1 MKPNS
6 LPPFFQLCCL
16 EIITGARICIS
27 TSGDPAPTTLWTRP
41 DGGKIAWGRARLLD
55 GRGLLLQNIHP
66 SDEGTYRCQAENK
79 AGVAEG
85 EVAVRVVAAPVLTV
99 SPAPLLEVA
108 EGGEVRLSCLATGR
122 PAPTLVWAKEGV
134 RSVLL
139 PGMSADNVQ
148 VTAAGSLLIR
158 DPVRE
163 NSGVYTCSAIN
174 RVGGTVARAVLRVGR
189 GLAENL
195 GDEVM
200 RARDQLR
207 EPLLHLEGVETIG
220 NDMLEVHFSLL
231 AHPPCLQGVLVHY
244 KPSSE
249 RYSQYTTVKA
259 DLSGR
264 TILSGLKAATQYNV
278 FVQPFCGGVAGLPT
292 IISTAITE
300 EEEGVGETLVLVA
313 EMINSTTAFVAWQPS
328 TKTGISGYE
337 VELKNND
344 SSFSTQVSSA
354 VSELYLG
361 LNPADLQQDYTVRVA
376 ILGPSQR
383 GQFSPPAKLSLPL
396 GLPVSVQPGL
406 AEAEDTA
413 WLLLLLGSLA
423 LLLLLVASLLF
434 YYRRRRKE
442 EKRGGGYLPAAVTDL
457 DCRPGPDCL
466 LWSGSD
472 SGGDSSTASQK
483 GLLRP
488 SLSPYYRGASSRSAT
503 STNSNQHNS
512 KVPTTSRSMQSPY
525 ATTDLL
531 HHHHHHNLRASP
543 SPLVELAV
551 RPLLRNSGHRQRC
564 RESRSSDNL
573 RDSVDESPYYAGV
586 HRRRSNPNLLDM
598 LPPPPVTAPPELQS
612 EEVWEKE
619 GRREVERALLE
630 ERRRRLERTPE
641 NCERGGRR
649 GEIVDRILQDER
661 REGQREV
668 ERALEEELS
677 CFHETVTQFHRF

>member
-1 MKPNS
+1 M
-6 LPPFFQLCCL
+6 
-16 EIITGARICIS
+16 
-27 TSGDPAPTTLWTRP
+27 
-41 DGGKIAWGRARLLD
+41 
-55 GRGLLLQNIHP
+55 
-66 SDEGTYRCQAENK
+66 
-79 AGVAEG
+79 
-85 EVAVRVVAAPVLTV
+85 VAAPVLTV
-99 SPAPLLEVA
+99 SPAPHLEVE

-148 VTAAGSLLIR
+148 VTAGGSLLIR

-174 RVGGTVARAVLRVGR
+174 RVGGTIARSVLRVGR
-189 GLAENL
+189 GIAENL
-195 GDEVM
+195 GDEVI

-207 EPLLHLEGVETIG
+207 EPLLHLERIETMG

-264 TILSGLKAATQYNV
+264 TILSDLKAATQYNV
-278 FVQPFCGGVAGLPT
+278 FVQPFCGVVGGLPT
-292 IISTAITE
+292 IISTAITD
-300 EEEGVGETLVLVA
+300 EEEGVGETIVLVA

-328 TKTGISGYE
+328 TKRGITGYE

-344 SSFSTQVSSA
+344 SSFSTQVSSG

-376 ILGPSQR
+376 ILAPSQR

-488 SLSPYYRGASSRSAT
+488 TISPYYRGASSRSAS
-503 STNSNQHNS
+503 STNSQKHNG
-512 KVPTTSRSMQSPY
+512 KVPLSSSRSMQSPY

-531 HHHHHHNLRASP
+531 HHHHHHHSSRT

-551 RPLLRNSGHRQRC
+551 RPLLRNSVQHRQRC

-573 RDSVDESPYYAGV
+573 RDSIADESPYYAGV

-598 LPPPPVTAPPELQS
+598 LPPPPVTAPPPEVRS
-612 EEVWEKE
+612 EEVWERE
-619 GRREVERALLE
+619 GRREVERALQE
-630 ERRRRLERTPE
+630 ERRRRLERTP
-641 NCERGGRR
+641 ERGGRR
-649 GEIVDRILQDER
+649 GEIVDRILHDER
-661 REGQREV
+661 RDDGQREV
-668 ERALEEELS
+668 ERALEEELT

>member
-1 MKPNS
+1 M
-6 LPPFFQLCCL
+6 
-16 EIITGARICIS
+16 
-27 TSGDPAPTTLWTRP
+27 PTTVWSRL

-99 SPAPLLEVA
+99 SPAPLLEVD

-148 VTAAGSLLIR
+148 VTAGGSLLIR

-189 GLAENL
+189 GIAETL

-207 EPLLHLEGVETIG
+207 EPLLKLEGVETIG

-264 TILSGLKAATQYNV
+264 TILSGLKAATQYDV

-292 IISTAITE
+292 IISTAITD

-328 TKTGISGYE
+328 TSKRGITGYE

-376 ILGPSQR
+376 ILGASQR
-383 GQFSPPAKLSLPL
+383 GHFSPPAKLSLPL

-503 STNSNQHNS
+503 STNSNQHNL
-512 KVPTTSRSMQSPY
+512 KTSRSMQSPY

-531 HHHHHHNLRASP
+531 HHHHHQHNTRASP

-573 RDSVDESPYYAGV
+573 NRDSVDESPIYYAGV
-586 HRRRSNPNLLDM
+586 HRRRSNPNILDM
-598 LPPPPVTAPPELQS
+598 LPPPPVTAPPPELQQS
-612 EEVWEKE
+612 EELVWEKE
-619 GRREVERALLE
+619 GRREVERALQE
-630 ERRRRLERTPE
+630 ERRRRLEKTPE
-641 NCERGGRR
+641 KSETRGGRR
-649 GEIVDRILQDER
+649 GEIVDRILHNER
-661 REGQREV
+661 VEGQREV